1 MEPATDQLDL
11 SDRVA
16 GRAIHGLYA
25 ITPQTEDTDRLVRLV
40 AAALAGGARAVQ
52 YRDKSGDRARRRA
65 QAGALRSLCR
75 KHGVPLIVNDDLA
88 LALEV
93 RAEGVHLGRDDTDPA
108 AARARLGR
116 GMLIGASCYADS
128 VRALAAVRAGAD
140 YVAFGSVFASRT
152 KPEAVHAP
160 LSLFARVREQ
170 IAVPLVAIGGITPAN
185 AAEVLAAGA
194 DALAVSS
201 ALFDAPDVEAAAAA
215 FSAAVNANR
224 TRAE

>member
-1 MEPATDQLDL
+1 M
-11 SDRVA
+11 
-16 GRAIHGLYA
+16 
-25 ITPQTEDTDRLVRLV
+25 LV
-40 AAALAGGARAVQ
+40 
-52 YRDKSGDRARRRA
+52 
-65 QAGALRSLCR
+65 
-75 KHGVPLIVNDDLA
+75 
-88 LALEV
+88 
-93 RAEGVHLGRDDTDPA
+93 
-108 AARARLGR
+108 
-116 GMLIGASCYADS
+116 GASCYADPA
-128 VRALAAVRAGAD
+128 RALAAVRAGAD

-170 IAVPLVAIGGITPAN
+170 MAVPLVAIGGITPAN

-224 TRAE
+224 TRAG